1 MNSYLEKI
9 ADIPREYAGNNAS
22 KKSAT
27 ISGALGSAIAGM
39 GYTHHQYL
47 ATTRSANSSLSE
59 KGRAVGDLRKDFY
72 HYAQNTDNLGGGHV
86 GVGGKYKPELYD
98 EFLNIPRG
106 QRKPF
111 SLADGPDQ
119 HHINVGNDVVSP
131 FSGEFRMHVTP
142 TEKDVDGRIAPIITA
157 GRVDKNITR
166 TQFADK
172 VVSESQG
179 FARGIGRSIG
189 EAELQRLHH
198 AAGKIHDAHSTKNAL
213 KHILGKNALAVA
225 GLGGVIGAA
234 GYYAANSLHKK
245 AEEQIQ
251 AVKKVRE
258 VPRPDFS
265 MFQKLPSGSLHEAAG
280 VDSSEKLKTGI
291 LRNLATTHE
300 DPMVRARAKLVLD
313 VAKWRRYK
321 QRQQNNAV

>member
-1 MNSYLEKI
+1 MKAESEDYVSS
-9 ADIPREYAGNNAS
+9 S
-22 KKSAT
+22 KTPAI
-27 ISGALGSAIAGM
+27 ISGAAGASIAGA
-39 GYTHHQYL
+39 GYTYYGHN
-47 ATTRSANSSLSE
+47 AAVEKANRSLFSKSR
-59 KGRAVGDLRKDFY
+59 GIGDLSKHFY
-72 HYAQNTDNLGGGHV
+72 HSAQDLNNEGGIHV
-86 GVGGKYKPELYD
+86 GVGGTHTSELYD
-98 EFLNIPRG
+98 KLINMSPGSR
-106 QRKPF
+106 RPF
-111 SLADGPDQ
+111 HLADGPDQ
-119 HHINVGNDVVSP
+119 YHVTMGGDKVSP
-131 FSGEFRMHVTP
+131 FSGEFRMQITP

-157 GRVDKNITR
+157 GRVDRNITR

-172 VVSESQG
+172 VVSESHG
-179 FARGIGRSIG
+179 FAKGIGRSIG

-198 AAGKIHDAHSTKNAL
+198 AAGKIYDAHSTKNAL
-213 KHILGKNALAVA
+213 KHILGKNALTVA

-291 LRNLATTHE
+291 LRNLAYNHE